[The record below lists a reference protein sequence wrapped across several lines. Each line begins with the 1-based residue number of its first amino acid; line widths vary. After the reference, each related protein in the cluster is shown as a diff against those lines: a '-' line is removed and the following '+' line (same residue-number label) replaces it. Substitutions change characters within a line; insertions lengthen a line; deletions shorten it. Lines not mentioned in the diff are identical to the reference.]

1 MTTQDS
7 PSQRSA
13 PTAPPSGYH
22 PPTQAGSA
30 PSQSPPARSGGKPA
44 QRRPWP
50 ALVAVG
56 VSVLAL
62 LFAVA
67 SAGLSWRAASKA
79 DEALDRVTGLAAPVG
94 QPSEPL
100 PDPMDAPTT
109 PPEPTD
115 EPDVNATGAAPEL
128 NAQTQYKTHY
138 TDQVMRL
145 PSNCGDEITV
155 DLDEPRVAVDSS
167 AAEIRYTDPCGPTPA
182 YFNLGEGV
190 KGSEVDSDSV
200 TPIECADRIRTS
212 PLSGENQPIRRG
224 QVFCINTSLNTA
236 RSSASTWKMVIVSVT
251 AIAQDGTVS
260 LTASAWNI
268 PD

>member
-1 MTTQDS
+1 VTTQDS
-7 PSQRSA
+7 PGQRGVPAA
-13 PTAPPSGYH
+13 PASGFH

-30 PSQSPPARSGGKPA
+30 PSRSGPAVPGGKPA

-50 ALVAVG
+50 ALFAVV

-62 LFAVA
+62 LVAVV

-79 DEALDRVTGLAAPVG
+79 DEALDRIAGLAAPVG
-94 QPSEPL
+94 QPSEPVTE
-100 PDPMDAPTT
+100 PTDAPTQ
-109 PPEPTD
+109 PGPTD
-115 EPDVNATGAAPEL
+115 EPDPNATGAAPEL
-128 NAQTQYKTHY
+128 NAQTQYTTHY
-138 TDQVMRL
+138 TDQAMRL
-145 PSNCGDEITV
+145 PSGCGDYITV

-167 AAEIRYTDPCGPTPA
+167 AAEIRYIDPCGSTPA
-182 YFNLGEGV
+182 YFTLGEGV
-190 KGSEVDSDSV
+190 KGSEVDSESV

-212 PLSGENQPIRRG
+212 PLSSDNQPIRRG
-224 QVFCINTSLNTA
+224 QVFCINTSLDTA

-251 AIAQDGTVS
+251 AVARDGTVS